1 MASIPAH
8 CIAAG
13 AVAVGATVVATQL
26 HTDDSVPS
34 TCKVASMA
42 GSTAVAA
49 ALIHHGSLSKTPSS
63 ICVLGGLGGVA
74 SIGYGLSAHAGPS
87 KVPLSCKLYTLAGVA
102 LIMAGAAALAKA
114 K

>member
-1 MASIPAH
+1 MASIPPH

-26 HTDDSVPS
+26 HTDSTVPA
-34 TCKVASMA
+34 TCVTASMVGSAAIA
-42 GSTAVAA
+42 G
-49 ALIHHGSLSKTPSS
+49 ALVHHGSLSKTPSS
-63 ICVLGGLGGVA
+63 ICVVGGLGGVA
-74 SIGYGLSAHAGPS
+74 AIGYGLSAHAGPS